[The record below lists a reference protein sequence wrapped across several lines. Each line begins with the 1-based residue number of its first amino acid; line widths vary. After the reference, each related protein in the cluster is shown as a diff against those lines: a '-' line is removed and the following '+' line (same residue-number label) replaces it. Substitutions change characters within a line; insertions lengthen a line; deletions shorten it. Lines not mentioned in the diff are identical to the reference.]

1 MVNTNQKKTRT
12 GRHNPY
18 PRVWVA
24 GRAVAAHRLV
34 AASILERDLEPGEVV
49 HHVNGD
55 KTDNRA
61 ENLRV
66 LPSQRHH
73 MTLEHLERRKA
84 RGVEPLFAD
93 AEILSRLEQ

>member
-1 MVNTNQKKTRT
+1 MQIRK
-12 GRHNPY
+12 HNPY

-34 AASILERDLEPGEVV
+34 AASLLERDLEPGEVV
-49 HHVNGD
+49 HHVNGN
-55 KTDNRA
+55 KTDNRP

-84 RGVEPLFAD
+84 YGVEALFD
-93 AEILSRLEQ
+93 ETEILERLEPVKGST

>member
-1 MVNTNQKKTRT
+1 MQTRK
-12 GRHNPY
+12 HNPY

-34 AASILERDLEPGEVV
+34 AATILERDLEPGEVV

-55 KTDNRA
+55 KTDNRP

-84 RGVEPLFAD
+84 RGIEALFDD
-93 AEILSRLEQ
+93 AVILEKLGC

>member
-1 MVNTNQKKTRT
+1 MVNTDQKKTRT
-12 GRHNPY
+12 GQHNPY

-34 AASILERDLEPGEVV
+34 AATILERDLEPGEVV
-49 HHVNGD
+49 HHINGD
-55 KTDNRA
+55 KTDNRP

-73 MTLEHLERRKA
+73 MTLEHLERRQVQ
-84 RGVEPLFAD
+84 GIESLFSTD
-93 AEILSRLEQ
+93 VILNKLEV

>member
-1 MVNTNQKKTRT
+1 MAKN
-12 GRHNPY
+12 NPY

-34 AASILERDLEPGEVV
+34 AASLLERDLEPGEVV

-55 KTDNRA
+55 KTDNRP

-84 RGVEPLFAD
+84 YGVEALFD
-93 AEILSRLEQ
+93 ETEILERLEPVKGST